1 VWQTFQS
8 QRVGDVIAGH
18 RHGLLARAP
27 VMRWTPAV
35 VVSAGDSVAHPGR
48 DGRQAP
54 QCVWGCRRLTGFVGG
69 SRYHRPDM
77 KIAYLFLPVYFG
89 LFAGFVGHSVQ
100 VGLAGAAVGLF
111 LAVWLARERRP
122 DTGMAAI
129 DAMTGTEFEDYVAA
143 RMQRAGWRITFTPAS
158 GDYGVDLIA
167 RRDDKSVAVQC
178 KRLGKPVGIGAVQQV
193 VSGARHHDCTKSIV
207 VSNQEFTDAAKRLA
221 YTHNCQLIG
230 RRALQAWVPPP
241 ARRVV

>member
-1 VWQTFQS
+1 LS
-8 QRVGDVIAGH
+8 ADVGD
-18 RHGLLARAP
+18 
-27 VMRWTPAV
+27 
-35 VVSAGDSVAHPGR
+35 D
-48 DGRQAP
+48 
-54 QCVWGCRRLTGFVGG
+54 
-69 SRYHRPDM
+69 RYHRSDM

-89 LFAGFVGHSVQ
+89 LFAGFVGHSVR

-143 RMQRAGWRITFTPAS
+143 RMQRAGWQITFTPAS
-158 GDYGVDLIA
+158 GDYGVDLIV

-193 VSGARHHDCTKSIV
+193 VSGARHYDCTKSIV
-207 VSNQEFTDAAKRLA
+207 VSNQEFTAAAKRLA

-230 RRALQAWVPPP
+230 RRALEAWVPPP
-241 ARRVV
+241 ARRAV